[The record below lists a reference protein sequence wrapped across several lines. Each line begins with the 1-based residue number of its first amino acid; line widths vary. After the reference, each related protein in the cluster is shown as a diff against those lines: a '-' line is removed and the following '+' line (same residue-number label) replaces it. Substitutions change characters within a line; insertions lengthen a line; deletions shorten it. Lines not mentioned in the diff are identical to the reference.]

1 MGTYLATGITQQ
13 ITIDKRDINYSDIT
27 IDKIAEKLKDEINLD
42 FYDYSEDSKGWYW
55 KIKPKKL
62 EDNLV
67 GFLTQ
72 QFKMYQSKTDSYMQ
86 KVIDKLE
93 EITNGEEIIELA
105 ESATLINFQ
114 LVDQLIDYVTVE
126 RNNGFKENIMT
137 SYSLIAYFMDGKIMT
152 EGLGNSLRYFETNI
166 RMQRDK
172 YPIADCI
179 KILVTS

>member
-1 MGTYLATGITQQ
+1 
-13 ITIDKRDINYSDIT
+13 
-27 IDKIAEKLKDEINLD
+27 
-42 FYDYSEDSKGWYW
+42 
-55 KIKPKKL
+55 
-62 EDNLV
+62 
-67 GFLTQ
+67 
-72 QFKMYQSKTDSYMQ
+72 MQ

-172 YPIADCI
+172 
-179 KILVTS
+179 